1 MNEQEIAK
9 KITGYLDRGT
19 AGLKAGTAFKLQRA
33 RQHALARLSAP
44 QTAPELTLAG
54 AGGATFGG
62 GWRLFADARIWIGL
76 LLFVGGILSYQYW
89 QAAQQAHDIEETD
102 AAILSSELP
111 IEAYL
116 DGGFQAWLKR
126 SEP

>member
-1 MNEQEIAK
+1 MNEQETAK

-44 QTAPELTLAG
+44 QQAPEFALAG

-62 GWRLFADARIWIGL
+62 RRYFADARIWTGDSRL
-76 LLFVGGILSYQYW
+76 GSSAPSPDRCRPAGDRFCELAGRSRRSR
-89 QAAQQAHDIEETD
+89 AARSLMGRA
-102 AAILSSELP
+102 LP
-111 IEAYL
+111 LRE
-116 DGGFQAWLKR
+116 
-126 SEP
+126 

>member
-1 MNEQEIAK
+1 MNEQETAK
-9 KITGYLDRGT
+9 KITRYLDRGT

-44 QTAPELTLAG
+44 QHAPEFALAG
-54 AGGATFGG
+54 AGGPFGS
-62 GWRLFADARIWIGL
+62 RRVLADVRIWLGI
-76 LLFVGGILSYQYW
+76 LLFVGGIVSFQYW
-89 QAAQQAHDIEETD
+89 QTAQQARDIEETD

-116 DGGFQAWLKR
+116 DRGFQAWLKR

>member
-1 MNEQEIAK
+1 MNDQEIAK
-9 KITGYLDRGT
+9 KITSYLDRGT

-33 RQHALARLSAP
+33 RQRALDRLSAP
-44 QTAPELTLAG
+44 QHAAEFALAG
-54 AGGATFGG
+54 AGGATLGG
-62 GWRLFADARIWIGL
+62 GRRFFADARIWIGL
-76 LLFVGGILSYQYW
+76 LLLVGGILTYQYW
-89 QAAQQAHDIEETD
+89 QAAQQARDIEETD

-116 DGGFQAWLKR
+116 DRGFQAWLKR

>member
-1 MNEQEIAK
+1 MNDQEIAK

-44 QTAPELTLAG
+44 QHAREFALAG
-54 AGGATFGG
+54 AGGTTFGG
-62 GWRLFADARIWIGL
+62 GRRLLADARIWIGL
-76 LLFVGGILSYQYW
+76 LLLVGGILSYQYW
-89 QAAQQAHDIEETD
+89 QAAQQARDIEETD

-116 DGGFQAWLKR
+116 DRGFQAWLKR

>member
-1 MNEQEIAK
+1 MNDQEIAK

-33 RQHALARLSAP
+33 RQRALDRLSAP
-44 QTAPELTLAG
+44 QHAPEFALAG

-62 GWRLFADARIWIGL
+62 GRRFFADARIWIGL
-76 LLFVGGILSYQYW
+76 LLLVGGILSYQYW
-89 QAAQQAHDIEETD
+89 QAAQQARDIEETD

>member
-9 KITGYLDRGT
+9 KIKGYLDHGT
-19 AGLKAGTAFKLQRA
+19 AELRAGTAFKLQRA
-33 RQHALARLSAP
+33 RQLALTRLSAP
-44 QTAPELTLAG
+44 QQMPEYVLAG

-62 GWRLFADARIWIGL
+62 RRIFVDARIWIGVL
-76 LLFVGGILSYQYW
+76 LLVGGLLSYQYW
-89 QAAQQAHDIEETD
+89 QAAQQARDIEEID
-102 AAILSSELP
+102 AAILSSDLP

-116 DGGFQAWLKR
+116 DRGFQAWLKR

>member
-1 MNEQEIAK
+1 MNEQETAK
-9 KITGYLDRGT
+9 KITSYLDRGT

-44 QTAPELTLAG
+44 QHVPEFALAG

-62 GWRLFADARIWIGL
+62 RRYFADARIWIGL
-76 LLFVGGILSYQYW
+76 LLLVGGILSYQYW
-89 QAAQQAHDIEETD
+89 QAAQQARDIEETD

-116 DGGFQAWLKR
+116 DRGFQAWLKR

>member
-1 MNEQEIAK
+1 MNEHEIAK

-19 AGLKAGTAFKLQRA
+19 AGLKAGTAYRLQRA
-33 RQHALARLSAP
+33 REAALDRLSAL
-44 QTAPELTLAG
+44 QHAPALALAG
-54 AGGATFGG
+54 AGGNFGG
-62 GWRLFADARIWIGL
+62 GRRLLADARLWLSVL
-76 LLFVGGILSYQYW
+76 LLVGGMLSYQYW
-89 QAAQQAHDIEETD
+89 QTNQQQRDIEETD

-116 DGGFQAWLKR
+116 DRGFQAWLKR

>member
-1 MNEQEIAK
+1 MNEQETAK

-44 QTAPELTLAG
+44 QQAPEFALAG

-62 GWRLFADARIWIGL
+62 RRYFADARIWIGL
-76 LLFVGGILSYQYW
+76 LLLVGGILSYQYW
-89 QAAQQAHDIEETD
+89 QAAQHARDIEETD

-116 DGGFQAWLKR
+116 DRGFQAWLKR

>member
-1 MNEQEIAK
+1 MNDQEIAK

-19 AGLKAGTAFKLQRA
+19 AGLRAGTAFKLQRA
-33 RQHALARLSAP
+33 RQEALARLSAP
-44 QTAPELTLAG
+44 QHTPEFTFAG

-62 GWRLFADARIWIGL
+62 GRRFLADARIWIGL
-76 LLFVGGILSYQYW
+76 LLLVGGLISYQYW
-89 QAAQQAHDIEETD
+89 QAAQQARDIEETD

-116 DGGFQAWLKR
+116 DRGFQAWLKR